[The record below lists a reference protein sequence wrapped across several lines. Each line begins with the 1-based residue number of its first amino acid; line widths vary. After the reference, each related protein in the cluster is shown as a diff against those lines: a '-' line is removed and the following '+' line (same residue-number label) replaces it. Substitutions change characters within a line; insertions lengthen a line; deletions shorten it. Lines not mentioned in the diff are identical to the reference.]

1 MMGGV
6 PLKKRI
12 SFVVRSHTKY
22 LLNLF
27 PPSKCFLKTVR
38 HMIMMFRYSKFNLHL
53 CLVGQKVPD
62 IYFVLQ

>member
-27 PPSKCFLKTVR
+27 PPFE
-38 HMIMMFRYSKFNLHL
+38 MFFENSYSYDNDDYSKFNLHL
-53 CLVGQKVPD
+53 C
-62 IYFVLQ
+62 